1 MKKNNKGFVLAE
13 AIIVSVFVLGMFT
26 YLAMNVI
33 PLISRY
39 ERVVNYD
46 NPQEIYLANTLYEE
60 MLNVEDNTNNIAL
73 SVLASNTNEEE
84 KELKLTCVRV
94 RPNEKCT
101 GSPDFYEELGKALK
115 IEAIY
120 TYDTTNPNKNCKSI
134 SNDKGLKNY
143 CEYYI
148 KRKDGEEKSIKK
160 AFMIKFSGD
169 KENISGDKENIS
181 GDKENNS
188 NKAVNKKYA
197 TIVVSEQEVGI

>member
-60 MLNVEDNTNNIAL
+60 MLSVENNTNIKTDIAL
-73 SVLASNTNEEE
+73 SVLVSNTNEE
-84 KELKLTCVRV
+84 KELKLTCDRV
-94 RPNEKCT
+94 TLSEKCT
-101 GSPDFYEELGKALK
+101 GSSKFYEDLGKALK

-120 TYDTTNPNKNCKSI
+120 TYDTTINNKCENIES
-134 SNDKGLKNY
+134 DKGLKNY

-148 KRKDGEEKSIKK
+148 KRKDKDGNPKTITK
-160 AFMIKFSGD
+160 AFMIKF
-169 KENISGDKENIS
+169 SGDKENIS

-197 TIVVSEQEVGI
+197 TIVVSQ

>member
-60 MLNVEDNTNNIAL
+60 MLNVEGINNIKNDINL
-73 SVLASNTNEEE
+73 SVSVSNNSEGE
-84 KELKLTCVRV
+84 KEFKLTCDRKTF
-94 RPNEKCT
+94 NETCT
-101 GSPDFYEELGKALK
+101 DSDKFYEELGKALK

-120 TYDTTNPNKNCKSI
+120 TYNGNGACPTD
-134 SNDKGLKNY
+134 DKGLKNY

-148 KRKDGEEKSIKK
+148 KRKNGEKINIKK

-169 KENISGDKENIS
+169 KEDNSDKT
-181 GDKENNS
+181 D
-188 NKAVNKKYA
+188 KAVNKKYA
-197 TIVVSEQEVGI
+197 TIVVSTE

>member
-60 MLNVEDNTNNIAL
+60 MVELETSNNVQSSITMNINNN
-73 SVLASNTNEEE
+73 VLKCND
-84 KELKLTCVRV
+84 RV
-94 RPNEKCT
+94 NATCT
-101 GSPDFYEELGKALK
+101 GSDKFYEELGKALK
-115 IEAIY
+115 IKAIY
-120 TYDTTNPNKNCKSI
+120 TYDTGNNCEKI
-134 SNDKGLKNY
+134 SNDKGLRNY

-148 KRKDGEEKSIKK
+148 KRKIGEGKTITK

-169 KENISGDKENIS
+169 KEN
-181 GDKENNS
+181 NS
-188 NKAVNKKYA
+188 DKAVNKKYA
-197 TIVVSEQEVGI
+197 TIVVPTE

>member
-60 MLNVEDNTNNIAL
+60 MLNVENINNIKTDIELSIENTNNGTE
-73 SVLASNTNEEE
+73 VEP
-84 KELKLTCVRV
+84 KLTCTRTVGG
-94 RPNEKCT
+94 NCT
-101 GSPDFYEELGKALK
+101 GSVKFYEGLGKALK
-115 IEAIY
+115 IETIY
-120 TYDTTNPNKNCKSI
+120 TYTNTNTKQSNCNDI
-134 SNDKGLKNY
+134 NDKGLKNY
-143 CEYYI
+143 CEYYT
-148 KRKDGEEKSIKK
+148 KRKDKNGNTKTITK
-160 AFMIKFSGD
+160 AFMIKF
-169 KENISGDKENIS
+169 SGDKENIS

-197 TIVVSEQEVGI
+197 TIVVPQ

>member
-60 MLNVEDNTNNIAL
+60 MLSVENNTNIKTDIAL
-73 SVLASNTNEEE
+73 SVLVSNTNEE
-84 KELKLTCVRV
+84 KELKLTCDRV
-94 RPNEKCT
+94 TLSEKCT
-101 GSPDFYEELGKALK
+101 GSSKFYEDLGKALK

-120 TYDTTNPNKNCKSI
+120 TYDTDNNCESESIKS
-134 SNDKGLKNY
+134 DKGLKNY
-143 CEYYI
+143 CEYYT
-148 KRKDGEEKSIKK
+148 KRKDKNGNTKTITK
-160 AFMIKFSGD
+160 AFMIKF
-169 KENISGDKENIS
+169 SGDKENIS

-197 TIVVSEQEVGI
+197 TIVVPQ

>member
-60 MLNVEDNTNNIAL
+60 MLNVEVTNNIKNDINL
-73 SVLASNTNEEE
+73 SVLLEEDDVSNEN
-84 KELKLTCVRV
+84 KSKLTCDRET
-94 RPNEKCT
+94 PNEKCT

-120 TYDTTNPNKNCKSI
+120 TYDATNPNKNCKSI

-148 KRKDGEEKSIKK
+148 KRKIGEGKSIKK

-169 KENISGDKENIS
+169 KEN
-181 GDKENNS
+181 NS
-188 NKAVNKKYA
+188 DKAVNKKYA
-197 TIVVSEQEVGI
+197 TIVVPTE

>member
-60 MLNVEDNTNNIAL
+60 MLNVENNTNINSDIVL
-73 SVLASNTNEEE
+73 SVLVSSTSEGE
-84 KELKLTCVRV
+84 KGLKLTCVRV
-94 RPNEKCT
+94 TPRVTPNEKCT

-120 TYDTTNPNKNCKSI
+120 TYDTGKDCGDI
-134 SNDKGLKNY
+134 ENDKGLKNY

-148 KRKDGEEKSIKK
+148 KRKIGEEKNITK

-169 KENISGDKENIS
+169 KEN
-181 GDKENNS
+181 NS
-188 NKAVNKKYA
+188 NKDVNKKYA
-197 TIVVSEQEVGI
+197 TIVVPTE

>member
-1 MKKNNKGFVLAE
+1 MKKNSKGFVLAE

-60 MLNVEDNTNNIAL
+60 MMELETSNNVQNRITMSINNNNNVLKCNDRRNTN
-73 SVLASNTNEEE
+73 
-84 KELKLTCVRV
+84 
-94 RPNEKCT
+94 CT
-101 GSPDFYEELGKALK
+101 GSAEFYEELGKALK
-115 IEAIY
+115 IQAIY
-120 TYDTTNPNKNCKSI
+120 TYDTGKDCGDI
-134 SNDKGLKNY
+134 ENDKGLKNY

-148 KRKDGEEKSIKK
+148 KRKIGEEKTITK
-160 AFMIKFSGD
+160 AFMIKF
-169 KENISGDKENIS
+169 S

-197 TIVVSEQEVGI
+197 TIVVPTE

>member
-60 MLNVEDNTNNIAL
+60 MMELETSNNVQNRITMSINNNNNVLKCNDSVNNT
-73 SVLASNTNEEE
+73 
-84 KELKLTCVRV
+84 
-94 RPNEKCT
+94 CT
-101 GSPDFYEELGKALK
+101 GSSEFYEELGKALK

-120 TYDTTNPNKNCKSI
+120 TYDTDNNCESESIKS
-134 SNDKGLKNY
+134 DKGLKNY

-148 KRKDGEEKSIKK
+148 KRKIGEEKNITK
-160 AFMIKFSGD
+160 AFMIKF
-169 KENISGDKENIS
+169 SGDKENIS

-197 TIVVSEQEVGI
+197 TIVVSQ

>member
-60 MLNVEDNTNNIAL
+60 MLSVENNTNNIAL
-73 SVLASNTNEEE
+73 SVLVSNTNEEE
-84 KELKLTCVRV
+84 KELKLTCTRT
-94 RPNEKCT
+94 RTAGGNCT

-120 TYDTTNPNKNCKSI
+120 TYDTTNNCESESIKS
-134 SNDKGLKNY
+134 DKGLKNY

-148 KRKDGEEKSIKK
+148 KRKKGEGKNITK

-169 KENISGDKENIS
+169 KEN
-181 GDKENNS
+181 NS
-188 NKAVNKKYA
+188 DKAVNKKYA
-197 TIVVSEQEVGI
+197 TIVVTTE

>member
-1 MKKNNKGFVLAE
+1 MKKNNKGCVLAE

-60 MLNVEDNTNNIAL
+60 MMELETSNNVQNRITMSINNNNNVLKCNDSVNNT
-73 SVLASNTNEEE
+73 
-84 KELKLTCVRV
+84 
-94 RPNEKCT
+94 CT
-101 GSPDFYEELGKALK
+101 GSSEFYEELGKALK

-120 TYDTTNPNKNCKSI
+120 TYDTDNNCESESIKS
-134 SNDKGLKNY
+134 DKGLKNY
-143 CEYYI
+143 CEYYT
-148 KRKDGEEKSIKK
+148 KRKDKDGNQKTITK

-169 KENISGDKENIS
+169 KENISGN
-181 GDKENNS
+181 KENNS
-188 NKAVNKKYA
+188 DKAVNKKYA
-197 TIVVSEQEVGI
+197 TIVVPTE

>member
-60 MLNVEDNTNNIAL
+60 MLNVENNTNIKTDIAL
-73 SVLASNTNEEE
+73 SVLVSNTNEE
-84 KELKLTCVRV
+84 KGLKLTCVRV
-94 RPNEKCT
+94 TPNEKCT

-120 TYDTTNPNKNCKSI
+120 TYDTGKDCGDI
-134 SNDKGLKNY
+134 ENDKGLKNY
-143 CEYYI
+143 CEYYT
-148 KRKDGEEKSIKK
+148 KRKDKDGNTKTITK
-160 AFMIKFSGD
+160 AFMIKF
-169 KENISGDKENIS
+169 S

-197 TIVVSEQEVGI
+197 TIVVSQ

>member
-60 MLNVEDNTNNIAL
+60 MVELETSNNVQNRITMSINNNNNVLKCNDSGSVNNT
-73 SVLASNTNEEE
+73 
-84 KELKLTCVRV
+84 
-94 RPNEKCT
+94 CT
-101 GSPDFYEELGKALK
+101 GSSEFYEELGKALK

-120 TYDTTNPNKNCKSI
+120 TYDTDNNCESESIKS
-134 SNDKGLKNY
+134 DKGLKNY
-143 CEYYI
+143 CEYYT
-148 KRKDGEEKSIKK
+148 KRKDKDGNTKAITK

-169 KENISGDKENIS
+169 KENISGDKEN
-181 GDKENNS
+181 NS
-188 NKAVNKKYA
+188 DKAVNKKYA
-197 TIVVSEQEVGI
+197 TIVVPTE

>member
-60 MLNVEDNTNNIAL
+60 MLSVEKNTTINSDIAL
-73 SVLASNTNEEE
+73 SVLVSNTNEE
-84 KELKLTCVRV
+84 KELKLTCDRV
-94 RPNEKCT
+94 TSSEKCT
-101 GSPDFYEELGKALK
+101 GSDKFYEDLGKALK

-120 TYDTTNPNKNCKSI
+120 TYDTTNNNDCKSI
-134 SNDKGLKNY
+134 KNDKGLKNY
-143 CEYYI
+143 CEYYT
-148 KRKDGEEKSIKK
+148 KRKDKDGNTKTITK

-169 KENISGDKENIS
+169 KENISGDKENNI
-181 GDKENNS
+181 

-197 TIVVSEQEVGI
+197 TIVVPTE

>member
-1 MKKNNKGFVLAE
+1 MKKNSKGFVLAE

-60 MLNVEDNTNNIAL
+60 MMELETSNSVQNRITMSINNNNNVLKCNDSVNNT
-73 SVLASNTNEEE
+73 
-84 KELKLTCVRV
+84 
-94 RPNEKCT
+94 CT
-101 GSPDFYEELGKALK
+101 GSSEFYEELGKALK

-120 TYDTTNPNKNCKSI
+120 TYDTDNNCESESIKS
-134 SNDKGLKNY
+134 DKGLKNY
-143 CEYYI
+143 CEYYT
-148 KRKDGEEKSIKK
+148 KRKDKDGNQKTITK

-169 KENISGDKENIS
+169 KENISGN
-181 GDKENNS
+181 KENNS
-188 NKAVNKKYA
+188 DKAVNKKYA
-197 TIVVSEQEVGI
+197 TIVVPTE

>member
-60 MLNVEDNTNNIAL
+60 MLNVENINNINTDIELSIENTNNGTE
-73 SVLASNTNEEE
+73 VEP
-84 KELKLTCVRV
+84 KLTCTRTVGG
-94 RPNEKCT
+94 NCT
-101 GSPDFYEELGKALK
+101 GSVKFYEGLGKALK

-120 TYDTTNPNKNCKSI
+120 TYDTTINNKCENIES
-134 SNDKGLKNY
+134 DKGLKNY
-143 CEYYI
+143 CEYYT
-148 KRKDGEEKSIKK
+148 KRKDKNGNTKTITK

-169 KENISGDKENIS
+169 KENISGN
-181 GDKENNS
+181 KENNS
-188 NKAVNKKYA
+188 DKAVNKKYA
-197 TIVVSEQEVGI
+197 TIVVPTE

>member
-60 MLNVEDNTNNIAL
+60 MLNVENNTNIKTDIAL
-73 SVLASNTNEEE
+73 SVLVSNTNEE
-84 KELKLTCVRV
+84 KELKLTCDRV
-94 RPNEKCT
+94 TSSEKCT
-101 GSPDFYEELGKALK
+101 GSPEFYEDLGKALK

-120 TYDTTNPNKNCKSI
+120 TYDTDNNCKKI
-134 SNDKGLKNY
+134 SSDKGLKNY
-143 CEYYI
+143 CEYYT
-148 KRKDGEEKSIKK
+148 KRKDKDGNPKTITK
-160 AFMIKFSGD
+160 AFMIKF
-169 KENISGDKENIS
+169 SGDKENIS

-197 TIVVSEQEVGI
+197 TIVVPQ